1 MYRTCAFCEVALLRW
16 ERYDFV
22 RVGRP
27 PRVELAGWRYGQ
39 RLRARERER
48 AKVVVPL
55 TVAAVGVVVA
65 LNVAAGGSFGFLAWN
80 FARVADGAYVAL
92 VGNRRVTLTEPPI
105 CAACGSVMQLRARH
119 LKHGRLVKET
129 HAELA
134 LLVRCPSCGAEGALL
149 TGPDAAQALR
159 RGLTYLNASRGAR
172 RRAELA
178 AREVDLVGG
187 PERLIQDVS
196 RRELTLRSLRPE
208 RRVAL
213 EMAEDEV
220 DEITE
225 LERRW
230 KEAEEIAEIAEAALA
245 QGPRARGSE
254 LPRPQAVDA
263 RAEAAHGVRGSALPE
278 RRGVLGAPRGHLHDS
293 GRRVHPELRVLRRG
307 ARDAWAARPRGAGAP
322 RRRRRANGAAARR
335 DHERRPDD

>member
-1 MYRTCAFCEVALLRW
+1 MYRTCAFCDAALGGDGGPSGLGVGQRLAFDEWRGRLWVICQACGRWNLTPLDDRLERLEAVARAARSGRVLAATGEVALVRW

-27 PRVELAGWRYGQ
+27 PRVELAGWRYGE

-48 AKVVVPL
+48 ARVVVPL
-55 TVAAVGVVVA
+55 TVAAVGLVIAV
-65 LNVAAGGSFGFLAWN
+65 NVAAGGSFGFLAWN

-187 PERLIQDVS
+187 PERLIEDVS

-213 EMAEDEV
+213 EMAVDEV

-230 KEAEEIAEIAEAALA
+230 KEAEEIAEIADGAL
-245 QGPRARGSE
+245 ST
-254 LPRPQAVDA
+254 
-263 RAEAAHGVRGSALPE
+263 S
-278 RRGVLGAPRGHLHDS
+278 
-293 GRRVHPELRVLRRG
+293 PELEEHLRRLKQQG
-307 ARDAWAARPRGAGAP
+307 SRGQ
-322 RRRRRANGAAARR
+322 
-335 DHERRPDD
+335 PDG